1 MGSDTTKGT
10 TKRRGRARAV
20 QPDTAAK
27 QLRCMDMAIRGLTYG
42 EIAEAEE
49 YADHSGARAAVA
61 RGFERA
67 FDAAAE
73 ELRPR
78 YQGRAELLW
87 RHGLTLLEQGLDG
100 TEDDEGNPIGPDL
113 DKVRAGAQIADKAL
127 LRLMRL
133 SGLDQPTVTP
143 PAGGDSLAA
152 LQAELLELMH
162 RSPDQLAAV
171 DAEIVEVEQ

>member
-1 MGSDTTKGT
+1 MGSTG
-10 TKRRGRARAV
+10 TKRTSKPRGRARPL
-20 QPDTAAK
+20 QPETAAK
-27 QLRCMDMAIRGLTYG
+27 QLRCMDLAIRGLTYQ
-42 EIAEAEE
+42 EIADTEG
-49 YADHSGARAAVA
+49 YANHSGAQQAVA

-67 FDAAAE
+67 FDRRAE
-73 ELRPR
+73 ELRPV

-100 TEDDEGNPIGPDL
+100 TEDDEGNPVGPDL

-152 LQAELLELMH
+152 LQAELVELMN
-162 RSPDQLAAV
+162 RSPSQLAAV